1 MSEKGKSIMWVM
13 VGVVFALIMGFVV
26 PAAQFYKTPPKS
38 KTIAPKVTATA
49 TPAPVTVEL
58 PQMPQE
64 YKYAIGAR
72 IYSRY
77 TLTDIEVEVKKYFDD
92 YNIVLKV
99 AGEKTGDFK
108 GVEGTNNGYIQ
119 YKLYDEEG
127 YVADTGTI
135 MLPSYSVGDKF
146 RDVKEYI
153 YGIPAGHYRLEL
165 KDYK

>member
-26 PAAQFYKTPPKS
+26 PAAQVYKTPPKS
-38 KTIAPKVTATA
+38 KTTAPRVTATA
-49 TPAPVTVEL
+49 TAAPVTVEL

-77 TLTDIEVEVKKYFDD
+77 TLTDLEVEVKKSFED
-92 YNIVLKV
+92 YNLVIKV

-108 GVEGTNNGYIQ
+108 GAEGTNNGYIQ

-146 RDVKEYI
+146 RDLKEYI
-153 YGIPAGHYRLEL
+153 YGVPAGHYRLEL